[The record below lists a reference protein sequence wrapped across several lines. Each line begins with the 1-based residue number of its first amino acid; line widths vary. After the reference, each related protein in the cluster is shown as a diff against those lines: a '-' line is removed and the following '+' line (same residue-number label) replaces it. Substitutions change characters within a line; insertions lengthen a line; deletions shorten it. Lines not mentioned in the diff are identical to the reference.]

1 MFMKTDRDLKLAV
14 LIDADNVPYSNVKEM
29 FEEIAKYG
37 TPTFK
42 RIYADWTK
50 PTVSGWKKVLLE
62 NAITPIQQYS
72 YTQGKNATDSAL
84 IIDAMDI
91 LYTGKVDG
99 FCIVSSDSDF
109 TRLATRLR
117 EAGMK
122 VIGIGEKKTLAPFIT
137 ACDKFIYIEI
147 LSQKEIAAEEANIAQ
162 TKSKTKTQE
171 HQPLSQVDPMTIK
184 LFADS
189 INDLADE
196 DGWAYLGDLGSL
208 MMKKKP
214 DFDSRNYGFSKLLPL
229 IKSIKGFEVDERESG
244 KGNAKHIYIRKQVQ
258 PAPAKKSQKR
268 TPNGNT
274 RSKKSSPPL
283 NNN

>member
-1 MFMKTDRDLKLAV
+1 MKTEKDLKLAV
-14 LIDADNVPYSNVKEM
+14 LIDADNVPYAYVKEM

-50 PTVSGWKKVLLE
+50 PTVSGWKRVLLE

-72 YTQGKNATDSAL
+72 YSQGKNSSDSAL

-117 EAGMK
+117 EAGMT
-122 VIGIGEKKTLAPFIT
+122 VIGIGEKKTLTPFIT
-137 ACDKFIYIEI
+137 ACDKFIYLEI
-147 LSQKEIAAEEANIAQ
+147 L
-162 TKSKTKTQE
+162 KSKNRDEEPGEEKPQAVKPQDT
-171 HQPLSQVDPMTIK
+171 QPLKKIDPEIIN
-184 LFADS
+184 LFADT

-214 DFDSRNYGFSKLLPL
+214 DFDSRNYGFTKLLPL
-229 IKSIKGFEVDERESG
+229 IKSIELFEVDERDSGRG
-244 KGNAKHIYIRKQVQ
+244 KGKHIYIRKAAKKVAKRRGQRRSSKTVQ
-258 PAPAKKSQKR
+258 QAPADEKQA
-268 TPNGNT
+268 
-274 RSKKSSPPL
+274 SPS
-283 NNN
+283 

>member
-1 MFMKTDRDLKLAV
+1 MDAIKDLRFAV
-14 LIDADNVPYSNVKEM
+14 LIDADNVPYTNVKQM

-50 PTVSGWKKVLLE
+50 PTVSGWKRVLLE

-72 YTQGKNATDSAL
+72 YSTGKNATDSAM

-91 LYTGKVDG
+91 LYSGKVDG

-122 VIGIGEKKTLAPFIT
+122 VIGIGEKKTLPPFIT

-147 LSQKEIAAEEANIAQ
+147 LGTTEKEIPHKQANSSDKKIPIPA
-162 TKSKTKTQE
+162 KSS
-171 HQPLSQVDPMTIK
+171 LSIVDSSVIK
-184 LFADS
+184 LLHDS
-189 INDLADE
+189 IADLADE
-196 DGWAYLGDLGSL
+196 DGWTFLGDLGNFIL
-208 MMKKKP
+208 KKQP
-214 DFDSRNYGFSKLLPL
+214 DFDARNYGFPKLLPL
-229 IKSIKGFEVDERESG
+229 IKSIKRFEVDERFTG
-244 KGNAKHIYIRKQVQ
+244 KNNIKLVYV
-258 PAPAKKSQKR
+258 R
-268 TPNGNT
+268 T
-274 RSKKSSPPL
+274 K
-283 NNN
+283 

>member
-1 MFMKTDRDLKLAV
+1 MKLEKDLKLAV
-14 LIDADNVPYSNVKEM
+14 LIDADNVPYVHVKEM

-72 YTQGKNATDSAL
+72 YSSGKNSSDSAL

-122 VIGIGEKKTLAPFIT
+122 VIGIGEKKTLKPFIT

-147 LSQKEIAAEEANIAQ
+147 LSPNPLPVEGTALPNKAETSLKSQKV
-162 TKSKTKTQE
+162 
-171 HQPLSQVDPMTIK
+171 QPLSTVDSGIIK
-184 LFADS
+184 LFSDS
-189 INDLADE
+189 ISDLADE
-196 DGWAYLGDLGSL
+196 SGWAYLGDLGSL
-208 MMKKKP
+208 MIKKKP
-214 DFDSRNYGFSKLLPL
+214 DFDSRNYGFTKLLPL
-229 IKSIKGFEVDERESG
+229 IKSIEGLEVDERESG
-244 KGNAKHIYIRKQVQ
+244 KGNVKHIYIRKQLNKVQ
-258 PAPAKKSQKR
+258 KSPNRNQSSKRKPNKKTEKQH
-268 TPNGNT
+268 
-274 RSKKSSPPL
+274 
-283 NNN
+283 

>member
-1 MFMKTDRDLKLAV
+1 MKMETDLKLAV
-14 LIDADNVPYSNVKEM
+14 LIDADNVPYAHVKEM

-72 YTQGKNATDSAL
+72 YSSGKNSSDSAL

-122 VIGIGEKKTLAPFIT
+122 VIGIGEKKTLPPFIS

-147 LSQKEIAAEEANIAQ
+147 LNQNPLPAEEASTAQ
-162 TKSKTKTQE
+162 ASTPAKVQKA
-171 HQPLSQVDPMTIK
+171 QPLSKVDPGIIR

-229 IKSIKGFEVDERESG
+229 IKSINRFEVDERESA
-244 KGNAKHIYIRKQVQ
+244 KGNVKHIYIRKLAQS
-258 PAPAKKSQKR
+258 APSGGTKNKGRR
-268 TPNGNT
+268 TKT
-274 RSKKSSPPL
+274 
-283 NNN
+283 

>member
-1 MFMKTDRDLKLAV
+1 METKKDLKLAV
-14 LIDADNVPYSNVKEM
+14 LIDADNVPYANVKEM

-72 YTQGKNATDSAL
+72 YSTGKNATDSAL

-122 VIGIGEKKTLAPFIT
+122 VIGIGEKKTLIPFIT

-147 LSQKEIAAEEANIAQ
+147 LKPEESSPEEVDAKKASPKKPKAAN
-162 TKSKTKTQE
+162 
-171 HQPLSQVDPMTIK
+171 QPLSKIDPKIIR

-189 INDLADE
+189 ISDLADE
-196 DGWAYLGDLGSL
+196 NGWAFLGELGNL
-208 MMKKKP
+208 MLKKKP
-214 DFDSRNYGFSKLLPL
+214 DFDPRNYGYPKMLPL
-229 IKSIKGFEVDERESG
+229 IKSINRFEIDERDT
-244 KGNAKHIYIRKQVQ
+244 GNRNIKHIYIRK
-258 PAPAKKSQKR
+258 K
-268 TPNGNT
+268 
-274 RSKKSSPPL
+274 
-283 NNN
+283 

>member
-1 MFMKTDRDLKLAV
+1 METKKDLKLAV
-14 LIDADNVPYSNVKEM
+14 LIDADNVPYSHVKEM

-50 PTVSGWKKVLLE
+50 PTVSGWKNVLLE

-72 YTQGKNATDSAL
+72 YSTGKNATDSAL

-91 LYTGKVDG
+91 LYTGNVDG

-122 VIGIGEKKTLAPFIT
+122 VIGIGEKKTLNPFIT

-147 LSQKEIAAEEANIAQ
+147 LKPQVEIPLEDEGKRTSRDASGRGK
-162 TKSKTKTQE
+162 TTLSKI
-171 HQPLSQVDPMTIK
+171 DPKIIK

-189 INDLADE
+189 ISDLAD
-196 DGWAYLGDLGSL
+196 DNGWAFLGELGNMIL
-208 MMKKKP
+208 KKKP
-214 DFDSRNYGFSKLLPL
+214 DFDPRNYGYSKMLPL
-229 IKSIKGFEVDERESG
+229 IKSMNKFRIDERAT
-244 KGNAKHIYIRKQVQ
+244 GNANVKHIYI
-258 PAPAKKSQKR
+258 KKK
-268 TPNGNT
+268 
-274 RSKKSSPPL
+274 
-283 NNN
+283 